1 MGMPPDLDAPQVD
14 LRRSDVLIF
23 EGRLPDPAELLKWG
37 GRPGIQY
44 LIVNAANL
52 DATTQETSD
61 RGRWNLCKDV
71 PVYQVSGPKGTASI
85 LILSRGIPIP
95 GADPANGIREW
106 FYDRSILTAT
116 GLTSPYGG
124 PTNGQE
130 SRASNPQGPSQGGE
144 QGAGNRNPQVPGHHQ
159 AEGPA
164 PGRQGG

>member
-52 DATTQETSD
+52 DATTKETSD

-130 SRASNPQGPSQGGE
+130 SRASKPQRHNQRGGK
-144 QGAGNRNPQVPGHHQ
+144 RNGQNKTPTPH
-159 AEGPA
+159 
-164 PGRQGG
+164 